1 MSCNRASG
9 HFLPRTDRLFSM
21 PAFAEFSS
29 LAVEIAA
36 GSSAFAALIWW
47 VVPAAG
53 LIGGIAY
60 VVWVSKFKRK
70 FESETSRSV
79 GQFQRFQESFRTEN
93 PPSASASATEDDA
106 EDQDPDPTENSTR

>member
-1 MSCNRASG
+1 MEVTA
-9 HFLPRTDRLFSM
+9 
-21 PAFAEFSS
+21 AY
-29 LAVEIAA
+29 AA

-53 LIGGIAY
+53 LIGGVGY

-79 GQFQRFQESFRTEN
+79 GQFQRFQDSFRDEPIRDHEEEVIERDQPDN
-93 PPSASASATEDDA
+93 PSNTGTQA
-106 EDQDPDPTENSTR
+106 

>member
-1 MSCNRASG
+1 MPLHQLHS
-9 HFLPRTDRLFSM
+9 LP
-21 PAFAEFSS
+21 S
-29 LAVEIAA
+29 LELTAAYAA

-53 LIGGIAY
+53 LIGGVGY

-79 GQFQRFQESFRTEN
+79 GQFQRFQDSFREEVIERDQPDN
-93 PPSASASATEDDA
+93 PSNTGTQA
-106 EDQDPDPTENSTR
+106 